1 MSYHLNMIQHKK
13 KGDVHI
19 MGTTFIV
26 ITTLKLAAM
35 GGLGISLAS
44 GLQYFHEFKL
54 NRKKK
59 GGDED
64 GVGESLREK
73 TRFIN

>member
-1 MSYHLNMIQHKK
+1 
-13 KGDVHI
+13 

-26 ITTLKLAAM
+26 IATLKLAAM

-44 GLQYFHEFKL
+44 GLQFFHDFKMSK
-54 NRKKK
+54 KKK

-73 TRFIN
+73 SRLLR

>member
-1 MSYHLNMIQHKK
+1 
-13 KGDVHI
+13 

-44 GLQYFHEFKL
+44 GLQFFHDFKL
-54 NRKKK
+54 NKKKK

-64 GVGESLREK
+64 GIGESLREK
-73 TRFIN
+73 SRLIR